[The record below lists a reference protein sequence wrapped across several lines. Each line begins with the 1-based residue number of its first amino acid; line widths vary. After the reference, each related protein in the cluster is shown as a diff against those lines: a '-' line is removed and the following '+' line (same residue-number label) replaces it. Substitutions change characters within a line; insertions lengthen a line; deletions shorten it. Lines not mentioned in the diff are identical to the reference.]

1 MKTLGEVY
9 VGLMEDSADVPL
21 DTARIAITTDSFVV
35 DPLFF
40 GNGDIG
46 KIAVAGTV
54 NDLAVSGA
62 KPRYLTLALII
73 EEGFP
78 ISDLVRV
85 LESVRATALEAGV
98 LIVAGDTKVVRRGE
112 ADGLYINTT
121 GVGLHNR
128 PEPPA
133 QLAPPPPRRRR
144 DRHRVPR
151 RPQRASALV
160 ARGARLRD
168 EGPQ

>member
-1 MKTLGEVY
+1 MPNELIKIDHGAGGGMSQELIGDVIVKTLGEVY

-98 LIVAGDTKVVRRGE
+98 LIVAGTPRSCAGVRRTGSTSTRP
-112 ADGLYINTT
+112 ASVCTT
-121 GVGLHNR
+121 
-128 PEPPA
+128 
-133 QLAPPPPRRRR
+133 
-144 DRHRVPR
+144 VPSSGSAR
-151 RPQRASALV
+151 AASAP
-160 ARGARLRD
+160 ATA
-168 EGPQ
+168 